1 MTVLG
6 GKGVRSGDGW
16 NVATCALLAAC
27 SLFIV
32 PLVFHDGGVPLFG
45 EEAPETMA
53 PADTPPGK
61 APARKKKAVKKI
73 VDTISTG
80 ELYKQREKQEK
91 RRVESLPGRDHED
104 LSAIHTS
111 ASEEIESIIVFL
123 GEIPATGGRKA
134 LYAPVFLSESKNIFG
149 TGTDFSFRWVGYKL
163 STRFTQ
169 KRFPWDNTTLSETL
183 VGSFLYA
190 SGTNIGFR
198 GNAVVEERR
207 FYTNYTSQIVT
218 LKVGLP
224 FKTYAGFTL
233 DSRQYFFVR
242 RNPPEGFTMPCD
254 HVNIFPRLDLGVERL
269 TEKGI
274 DQIKQGFALEAWA
287 GYGIRSKWEPWGEE
301 PVMEETGYARTFAIY
316 SCELTAGAVF
326 LRTHNL
332 VLRAH
337 YKGGVDND
345 FLTRPRF
352 GGTID
357 NANLDVVHGFTVDSF
372 RVESFALVNAKYA
385 FDLAT
390 RLRVNLFL
398 DYARIIDPSPE
409 HVAGSGYGV
418 RILAVGGLPIWI
430 THGIGRRKLPEPE
443 RLEHV
448 VMVMMAAGW

>member
-1 MTVLG
+1 MGLHG
-6 GKGVRSGDGW
+6 GMGVRARGARNFALFALSL
-16 NVATCALLAAC
+16 ACALT
-27 SLFIV
+27 
-32 PLVFHDGGVPLFG
+32 VFVVMLHYEKAPAFG
-45 EEAPETMA
+45 EE
-53 PADTPPGK
+53 PADKKTADEPSRKKATPGK
-61 APARKKKAVKKI
+61 KGAVGKI

-91 RRVESLPGRDHED
+91 RRVESAPGRDHED
-104 LSAIHTS
+104 LSSIHKS
-111 ASEEIESIIVFL
+111 ASEEIESIIVLL
-123 GEIPATGGRKA
+123 GEIPATGERKA
-134 LYAPVFLSESKNIFG
+134 LYAPVFLSESKGIFG

-190 SGTNIGFR
+190 SGTNIGFQ

-224 FKTYAGFTL
+224 FKTSVGFTL

-242 RNPPEGFTMPCD
+242 RNTPEGFTMPCD
-254 HVNIFPRLDLGVERL
+254 HVNVFPRIDLGIERL

-274 DQIKQGFALEAWA
+274 DQIKQGFSLETWA
-287 GYGIRSKWEPWGEE
+287 GYGIRSEWEPWGEDPFIE
-301 PVMEETGYARTFAIY
+301 DTTYARTFAIY
-316 SCELTAGAVF
+316 SCELTAGALF

-337 YKGGVDND
+337 YKGGIDND

-372 RVESFALVNAKYA
+372 RVKSFGLVNLKYG
-385 FDLAT
+385 FDVAS
-390 RLRVNLFL
+390 RLRINLFL
-398 DYARIIDPSPE
+398 DYARIFAPDPE
-409 HVAGSGYGV
+409 HVAGSGYGI
-418 RILAVGGLPIWI
+418 RILAIGGLPVWI
-430 THGIGRRKLPEPE
+430 THGIGRRNFPESA
-443 RLEHV
+443 RWEHV
-448 VMVMMAAGW
+448 VMVMTAAGW

>member
-1 MTVLG
+1 MAVLG
-6 GKGVRSGDGW
+6 GKGVRTHGALRS
-16 NVATCALLAAC
+16 AMCALSLACA
-27 SLFIV
+27 LTV
-32 PLVFHDGGVPLFG
+32 VALALRGENARLFG
-45 EEAPETMA
+45 EEPLKEKPA
-53 PADTPPGK
+53 ADTSPDKPP
-61 APARKKKAVKKI
+61 AAKKRAVRKI

-91 RRVESLPGRDHED
+91 RRVESGPGRDHED
-104 LSAIHTS
+104 LSSMHKS

-134 LYAPVFLSESKNIFG
+134 LYAPVFLSESKGIFG
-149 TGTDFSFRWVGYKL
+149 TGTDFSLRWVGYKL

-190 SGTNIGFR
+190 SGTNIGFQ

-224 FKTYAGFTL
+224 FRAYAGFTL

-242 RNPPEGFTMPCD
+242 RNAPEDFIMPND
-254 HVNIFPRLDLGVERL
+254 HINLFPRIDLGIERL

-274 DQIKQGFALEAWA
+274 DQIKQGFSLESWA
-287 GYGIRSKWEPWGEE
+287 GYGIRNKWERWGEE
-301 PVMEETGYARTFAIY
+301 PILEDTTCARTFAIY
-316 SCELTAGAVF
+316 SCEFTAGALF

-332 VLRAH
+332 VFRAH
-337 YKGGVDND
+337 YKGGIDND

-357 NANLDVVHGFTVDSF
+357 NANLDVVHGFTVDNF
-372 RVESFALVNAKYA
+372 RVESFGLVNLKYA
-385 FDLAT
+385 FDAAS
-390 RLRVNLFL
+390 RLRINVFL
-398 DYARIIDPSPE
+398 DYARIFDPDPE

-418 RILAVGGLPIWI
+418 RILAVGGLPVWI
-430 THGIGRRKLPEPE
+430 THGIGRREFPGNA
-443 RLEHV
+443 RWEHV
-448 VMVMMAAGW
+448 VMVMTAAGW